1 MRLCMFHP
9 VGEPMVRGWVGRIEG
24 DRVIQI
30 AAQTL
35 QSFFTGGAS
44 AREHAVYPLDAV
56 RLLTPVLHPPSVR
69 VFDDET
75 SFDFANPAAI
85 AGPDAEIAA
94 PGAGLELWPRIAV
107 VIGAE
112 MSVGGFTVC
121 ADWRTRDDSPPKD
134 RDFALG
140 LGPVV
145 LTPDELVLDA
155 LVATVRVDDRER
167 LRAPV
172 EAFDWEAARALAA
185 DGTTLFPGDVLAG
198 AALGVV
204 AELDGSHAV
213 EIHVEPF
220 GALLQTVAP
229 GGRG

>member
-1 MRLCMFHP
+1 MFHP
-9 VGEPMVRGWVGRIEG
+9 VDQPMVRGWAGRIEG
-24 DRVIQI
+24 DRVIQV

-44 AREHAVYPLDAV
+44 AREHAVYPLGAV
-56 RLLTPVLHPPSVR
+56 RLLAPVLHPPSVR
-69 VFDDET
+69 VFGDET

-85 AGPDAEIAA
+85 AGPEAEIAA
-94 PGAGLELWPRIAV
+94 PGVGLELRPRIGA

-112 MSVGGFTVC
+112 MSLGGFTVC
-121 ADWRTRDDSPPKD
+121 ADWRTRNATPPKD

-145 LTPDELVLDA
+145 LTPDELELDS
-155 LVATVRVDDRER
+155 LVATVRVDDEER
-167 LRAPV
+167 LRVSV
-172 EAFDWEAARALAA
+172 EPFDWEAARALAA
-185 DGTTLFPGDVLAG
+185 DGTTLFPGDVLAS

-204 AELDGSHAV
+204 DDLDGSHAV

-220 GALLQTVAP
+220 GALHQTVVP